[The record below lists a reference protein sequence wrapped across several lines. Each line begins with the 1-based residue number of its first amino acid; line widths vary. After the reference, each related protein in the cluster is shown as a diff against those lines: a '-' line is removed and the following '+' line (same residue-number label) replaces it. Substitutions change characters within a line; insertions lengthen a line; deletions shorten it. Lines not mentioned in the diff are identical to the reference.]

1 MLHVVV
7 LHAASAAV
15 MASSAPVSFGALVM
29 DVKLTGQNYRDWAFS
44 FKMLLR
50 SVGLASH
57 LTDEPPVA
65 AVNDKAAQDWSLQDD
80 RVMAAI
86 CLNTDLSIRLC
97 LEDYNTAKAMW
108 NYLQGR
114 YQQSSSALRYS
125 LRQNLHH
132 LQQQDMEIEEYYIAF
147 TKLSSQL
154 ASMVPKPSSL
164 CTGCVSSWAARD
176 KYDQENTMFDF
187 VMGLRSE
194 FEPIRVQLLG
204 RPTLPTLSE
213 TLSALLAEE
222 TRLKTL
228 TSNSP
233 VSQHSVLGVRPLFT
247 EVIAAASSKKTP
259 CRHCGRTNHPDERC
273 FKKYPHLL
281 AEMRA
286 KRSAS
291 RRGTTTSGT
300 QTAAFQFPQAAAHQQ
315 SAPQFQQQSSSTI
328 SAPVSAYMS
337 ASSLSSPSHP
347 GTNFWVLD
355 SGASFHMTSNFS
367 QLDSCQPI
375 SHPRS
380 VQTADGTFC
389 TVTHQGNLV
398 TSQFDV
404 SDVSL
409 VPKLSMNLISVGKL
423 ADLNCVIGFDD
434 TSCFIQDR
442 RTRALLGTGHRLKS
456 SSGLYILD
464 HL

>member
-1 MLHVVV
+1 VLHVVV

-15 MASSAPVSFGALVM
+15 MASSASVPIGALVM

-65 AVNDKAAQDWSLQDD
+65 VVNDKAAQDWSLQDD

-147 TKLSSQL
+147 TKLSSQH

-164 CTGCVSSWAARD
+164 CTGCVSSWATRD

-233 VSQHSVLGVRPLFT
+233 VSQHSVLKLQQQPLL
-247 EVIAAASSKKTP
+247 K
-259 CRHCGRTNHPDERC
+259 R
-273 FKKYPHLL
+273 LL
-281 AEMRA
+281 AAIVAGQIILMCGVS
-286 KRSAS
+286 RSIL
-291 RRGTTTSGT
+291 TSWLKCKPSVLPHAGE
-300 QTAAFQFPQAAAHQQ
+300 QPLLVHKQQ
-315 SAPQFQQQSSSTI
+315 HLNSQQQHTSNQH
-328 SAPVSAYMS
+328 
-337 ASSLSSPSHP
+337 LSSNSSPAVPSLLLSVH
-347 GTNFWVLD
+347 T
-355 SGASFHMTSNFS
+355 
-367 QLDSCQPI
+367 CQ
-375 SHPRS
+375 
-380 VQTADGTFC
+380 
-389 TVTHQGNLV
+389 
-398 TSQFDV
+398 
-404 SDVSL
+404 L
-409 VPKLSMNLISVGKL
+409 VPCPLHHIQVLFFGCWIL
-423 ADLNCVIGFDD
+423 ELL
-434 TSCFIQDR
+434 FI
-442 RTRALLGTGHRLKS
+442 
-456 SSGLYILD
+456 
-464 HL
+464 